1 MVWMLYI
8 GIFVIPMTEVILD
21 DDRSLK
27 IDLIGW
33 CTETGKIIGVEVKRS
48 INDFT
53 KKRNVIRSYSQ
64 YCDELY
70 IMTDNK
76 RVRNKA
82 RVWIEENGYKNI
94 SVLYVNEERKILSFT
109 PGSFEPNLC
118 GAKNRLKS
126 LQEVKEAF
134 GQKCAKAI
142 TGILWGDDILFPEQ
156 ALSKV
161 IATLKEEFSY
171 EM

>member
-1 MVWMLYI
+1 
-8 GIFVIPMTEVILD
+8 
-21 DDRSLK
+21 
-27 IDLIGW
+27 
-33 CTETGKIIGVEVKRS
+33 
-48 INDFT
+48 
-53 KKRNVIRSYSQ
+53 
-64 YCDELY
+64 
-70 IMTDNK
+70 MTDNK

-109 PGSFEPNLC
+109 PSSFEPNLC